1 VLEMK
6 KKRYFPFGYRM
17 AGGQIEIVPEESSL
31 LQNLFD
37 NYLKGA
43 SLIKLAE
50 TAQQTGIKFRENT
63 ERWNK
68 NMIARMLDDER
79 YWNDNGFPPIV
90 SKEIGSA
97 ITALRKQKT
106 TSQCPIQ
113 FIKKKLVCC
122 ICGENINRNG
132 KNAPRIRWD
141 CPKCGWYFG
150 PITDNE
156 LKQAVTEK
164 LLAVCRNPQVAEPDQ
179 QPTNS
184 LSIQAVRLTNE
195 INQLLDQREVDT
207 DRLLPLILECAAEKY
222 KTCSI
227 KESDHLTI
235 KIKALFQ
242 EHSNDEELNRE
253 LFEQTVKQ
261 VILQPDGSI
270 KFQLLNGK
278 IV

>member
-1 VLEMK
+1 
-6 KKRYFPFGYRM
+6 M

-79 YWNDNGFPPIV
+79 YWNDDGFPPIV

-106 TSQCPIQ
+106 TFQCPIQ

-122 ICGENINRNG
+122 ICGENVNRNS

-184 LSIQAVRLTNE
+184 LSIQAARLTNE

-235 KIKALFQ
+235 KITTLFQ
-242 EHSNDEELNRE
+242 EHSNDEGLDRE
-253 LFEQTVKQ
+253 LFAQTVKQ
-261 VILQPDGSI
+261 VIPQPDGTI
-270 KFQLLNGK
+270 QFQLLNGK
-278 IV
+278 TV

>member
-1 VLEMK
+1 MK

-141 CPKCGWYFG
+141 CPECGWYFG

>member
-1 VLEMK
+1 MK

-227 KESDHLTI
+227 KKSDHLTI

>member
-1 VLEMK
+1 MK

-37 NYLKGA
+37 SYLKGA

-79 YWNDNGFPPIV
+79 YWNDDGFPSIV
-90 SKEIGSA
+90 SKEMGSA
-97 ITALRKQKT
+97 ITALRKQKAT
-106 TSQCPIQ
+106 FQCPIK
-113 FIKKKLVCC
+113 FIQKKLVCC
-122 ICGENINRNG
+122 SCG
-132 KNAPRIRWD
+132 KKVSRISQKPPQVCWD
-141 CPKCGWYFG
+141 CRDCQNRFG
-150 PITDNE
+150 PISDNE
-156 LKQAVTEK
+156 LLQAVTEK
-164 LLAVCRNPQVAEPDQ
+164 LLTVCRNPQVAEPDQ

-184 LSIQAVRLTNE
+184 LSIQAARLTNE

-222 KTCSI
+222 KTCGI

-242 EHSNDEELNRE
+242 EHSNDEGLDRE

-261 VILQPDGSI
+261 VIMQSDGSVQ
-270 KFQLLNGK
+270 FHLLNGK
-278 IV
+278 TV